1 MNESLYDLLALYVTQ
16 QSITNVSVTF
26 VRMITERNDYFIIFF
41 FWVGGGGGSSTTAGP
56 ASETAICLKIS
67 IQSIGQVHAQLQ
79 MLLLLPGM
87 SISAALYLLD

>member
-41 FWVGGGGGSSTTAGP
+41 GG
-56 ASETAICLKIS
+56 LVVVVVV
-67 IQSIGQVHAQLQ
+67 QQ
-79 MLLLLPGM
+79 LPGQRAKRP
-87 SISAALYLLD
+87 SAWKFRFNQ